1 MCLLEWSLFHN
12 RKIFFKRIRKKL
24 VIMTVKRKKK
34 RCIMDA
40 NDRKKRLEF
49 LLQKQ
54 KEKETRRYLYEK
66 DRLYDTTT

>member
-1 MCLLEWSLFHN
+1 
-12 RKIFFKRIRKKL
+12 
-24 VIMTVKRKKK
+24 MTVKRKKK